1 MSHPNELQDAFTNIG
16 TFSPEIQ
23 AKIRL
28 WYPKIE
34 AAQRRARKAVAGM
47 IHVLVEPPIIV
58 VNSVLYRWIDERKKY
73 ISEYDEAWKQ
83 YLSIIKEYQK
93 ALPPACVCDNCLPK
107 YMAGENPGPLCIGL
121 LTSQML
127 HTQALLDAYTNRLPP
142 APARRSPRLVA
153 KPRINYEEAELEEEI
168 EAKEAAKEAE
178 RLAKEAEQKAKEKAK
193 EMRRAEFH
201 KRVAAIPRPNPAAYN
216 ASVADFKARNLWQE
230 RWSHEPHSQDYINHR
245 AIKNEYRAAIAA
257 YNERIAAEA
266 GFA

>member
-16 TFSPEIQ
+16 DFSPEIQ

-83 YLSIIKEYQK
+83 YLSMIKEYQK
-93 ALPPACVCDNCLPK
+93 AVSPACLPK
-107 YMAGENPGPLCIGL
+107 YMAGENPGPLCLGL
-121 LTSQML
+121 LVSQML

-142 APARRSPRLVA
+142 TPARRSPRLAA
-153 KPRINYEEAELEEEI
+153 KPRINYEEGELEEEI
-168 EAKEAAKEAE
+168 EAKEA
-178 RLAKEAEQKAKEKAK
+178 EQKAKDAQQ
-193 EMRRAEFH
+193 MRRAEFH

-216 ASVADFKARNLWQE
+216 ASVANFKARNLWQE
-230 RWSHEPHSQDYINHR
+230 RWSHERHSQDYINHR

>member
-1 MSHPNELQDAFTNIG
+1 MSHPNELQDAFANIG

-34 AAQRRARKAVAGM
+34 AAQRKVRRAMAGM
-47 IHVLVEPPIIV
+47 MQVLNEPPI
-58 VNSVLYRWIDERKKY
+58 SVASYRWTDERKTY
-73 ISEYDEAWKQ
+73 VSEYDEAWKQ
-83 YLSIIKEYQK
+83 YLLMIKEYQN
-93 ALPPACVCDNCLPK
+93 APSPACLPK
-107 YMAGENPGPLCIGL
+107 YIAGENPGPLCISL
-121 LTSQML
+121 LTSQMA
-127 HTQALLDAYTNRLPP
+127 HTQALLDAYTNRRPP
-142 APARRSPRLVA
+142 APRRSNRLAA

-178 RLAKEAEQKAKEKAK
+178 QKAKDAQQ
-193 EMRRAEFH
+193 MRRAEFH
-201 KRVAAIPRPNPAAYN
+201 KRVAAIPRPDSTAYD
-216 ASVADFKARNLWQE
+216 ASVANFKARNLWQE
-230 RWSHEPHSQDYINHR
+230 RWSHERYSQDYINHR